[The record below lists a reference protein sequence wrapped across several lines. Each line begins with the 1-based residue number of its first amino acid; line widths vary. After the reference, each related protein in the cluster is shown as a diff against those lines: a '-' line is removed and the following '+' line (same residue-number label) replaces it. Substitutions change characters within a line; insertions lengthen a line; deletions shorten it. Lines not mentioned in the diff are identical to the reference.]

1 MLPIIDSRTTRLL
14 PLALL
19 TTLSAGACIAPVESG
34 DDEAL
39 TSSEQSLSSCL
50 PEIPEALA
58 VPDGNKLVFVLQAE
72 GVQIYDCKAAADG
85 SVAWAF
91 RAPEADLFGQRGR
104 LAGSHYAGP
113 TWEAL
118 DGSTVVAARVAG
130 ASVDAGAIPWL
141 LLQAASHAGKGRMSK
156 VTFIQRVSTSGG
168 LAPAGGCDATLVGD
182 VAEVDYTADY
192 AFYEARPKHGAR

>member
-1 MLPIIDSRTTRLL
+1 MLPITASRTTRLL
-14 PLALL
+14 PFALL
-19 TTLSAGACIAPVESG
+19 TALSAGACVAPVESG

-39 TSSEQSLSSCL
+39 TGSEQSLSSCL

-72 GVQIYDCKAAADG
+72 GVQIYDCKAVADG
-85 SVAWAF
+85 SAAWVF
-91 RAPEADLFGQRGR
+91 RAPEADLFDQRGR
-104 LAGSHYAGP
+104 RAGSHYAGP

-141 LLQAASHAGKGRMSK
+141 LLQAASHVGKGRMSK
-156 VTFIQRVSTSGG
+156 VTFIQRISTGGG
-168 LAPAGGCDATLVGD
+168 LAPAGGCDSTRVGAVRA
-182 VAEVDYTADY
+182 VA
-192 AFYEARPKHGAR
+192 